1 LRSSSALH
9 CRFRR
14 VVCVLVGGTN
24 RTGGEHLSAWL
35 PCASQSKR
43 KASAQD
49 EYSSALPFCPAP
61 ALLFRHRTGTSHVLH
76 KSSVW
81 PSCERASH
89 AYRFHIV
96 SKKKSNV
103 FFSAESITCV
113 YAGTRRL
120 SKSLEKKSY
129 SIYDKRITSSFNKKS
144 FLI

>member
-1 LRSSSALH
+1 LRSSSALY

-96 SKKKSNV
+96 SKKNQTFSFRQKVSLAFMPGLDVYLNRWKKNHTV
-103 FFSAESITCV
+103 FVIKE
-113 YAGTRRL
+113 
-120 SKSLEKKSY
+120 
-129 SIYDKRITSSFNKKS
+129 
-144 FLI
+144 